1 MIEKKN
7 EDLNRIIKY
16 NSRVIKYNSLLINLQ
31 DTIGNVQN
39 TIAVKLVKTTNLE
52 DDDLE
57 DDDLEDDDLED
68 DDFEDDDFE
77 EFVHDES
84 DESRKATYRRNLKE
98 QRGSYEMIL
107 GVTEE
112 QLVIM
117 EKDFENTHDELHN
130 IFFDKCVASVNTN
143 SEKIERLTNGQIHY
157 MVRIKQLLQ
166 LRYLL
171 KDFLGYDTY

>member
-7 EDLNRIIKY
+7 EYLNRIIKY
-16 NSRVIKYNSLLINLQ
+16 NSRAIKYNSLLINLQ
-31 DTIGNVQN
+31 DTIGNVQH
-39 TIAVKLVKTTNLE
+39 TIAVKLVNTTN
-52 DDDLE
+52 
-57 DDDLEDDDLED
+57 LED
-68 DDFEDDDFE
+68 DDFEDDDLE